1 MASLSIPEL
10 IVKKRDGE
18 RLSEQEIQHFVQ
30 AVVQKTIQDSQLGKC
45 KLFTLTLTVVSV
57 GFASSFF

>member
-18 RLSEQEIQHFVQ
+18 RLSEEEIQCFVQ
-30 AVVQKTIQDSQLGKC
+30 AVVEKTIQDSQLGKS
-45 KLFTLTLTVVSV
+45 KLFLYVY
-57 GFASSFF
+57 